1 MNNRFSRKSNR
12 GDIRRMVTEKTAR
25 HDRGF
30 LCHEPF
36 AAFSGNRRKTGIVML
51 ILVMMI
57 AAVTAF
63 HERCANAQAAQE
75 YQVKAAFIFNF
86 AKFVEWPPDA
96 LADKQAPVVLC
107 ILGKDPFS
115 DAFEP
120 LKKRT
125 VEGRRFTVRQISSV
139 QEVERCQML
148 YISTSEKDRLPQIL
162 KTVRNRHI
170 LTISDMKGFSK
181 EGGMITLVRDQEK
194 VTMEINLDIARQA
207 DLKISSQLLKL
218 ATIVK

>member
-1 MNNRFSRKSNR
+1 MTRIDRIKIDRTSRR
-12 GDIRRMVTEKTAR
+12 DRARLRRRAAAIALTVTKTL
-25 HDRGF
+25 F
-30 LCHEPF
+30 
-36 AAFSGNRRKTGIVML
+36 TVL
-51 ILVMMI
+51 ILVMILAIMP
-57 AAVTAF
+57 AF
-63 HERCANAQAAQE
+63 HEPGVHAQSAQE

-96 LADKQAPVVLC
+96 LVDKQAPVVLC

-139 QEVERCQML
+139 QDVERCQML

-170 LTISDMKGFSK
+170 LTISDIKGFSK

-218 ATIVK
+218 ATIIK

>member
-1 MNNRFSRKSNR
+1 MENIGGMMTKKVRL
-12 GDIRRMVTEKTAR
+12 
-25 HDRGF
+25 HDRGAVF
-30 LCHEPF
+30 HERFIAP
-36 AAFSGNRRKTGIVML
+36 AGTPRKTGLFML
-51 ILVMMI
+51 ILVMILAIMP
-57 AAVTAF
+57 AF
-63 HERCANAQAAQE
+63 HEAGVHAQAAQE

-86 AKFVEWPPDA
+86 AKFVEWPPEV
-96 LADKQAPVVLC
+96 LVDKQAPVVLC

-125 VEGRRFTVRQISSV
+125 VEGRRFAVRQVNSV

-162 KTVRNRHI
+162 KSVRNRHI
-170 LTISDMKGFSK
+170 LTISDMKGFSR

-194 VTMEINLDIARQA
+194 IAMEINLDAARNA

-218 ATIVK
+218 ATIIK